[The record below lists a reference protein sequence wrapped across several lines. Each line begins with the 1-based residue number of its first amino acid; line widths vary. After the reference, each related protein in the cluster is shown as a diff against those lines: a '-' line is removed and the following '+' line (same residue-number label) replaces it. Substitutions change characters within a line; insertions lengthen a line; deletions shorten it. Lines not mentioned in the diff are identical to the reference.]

1 MFSLF
6 VLLFLPPFVA
16 VTSRKIIWN
25 GHWCWRRLKG
35 SSRQRQPWP
44 CCTLTPIPSYCR
56 TGESLAQSTEQSVY
70 TLPVLSSAEYG
81 VWRACGVCLGW
92 GLRGMVAALYTCVML
107 CKVYKFC
114 FSSICCAYHR
124 RLENTKETLTVLIRH
139 ALIHEFP
146 PPYTQ
151 HTHTHTT
158 YTHTKLSFHM
168 LYPPKHP
175 HTHMHAS
182 LPPNITSLV
191 RHILNSSVKAR
202 ASAICLWTST
212 TTTTDVQWFRF

>member
-146 PPYTQ
+146 PSIHTQ
-151 HTHTHTT
+151 HTHTLHIQTQNYHFICYT
-158 YTHTKLSFHM
+158 PKTPTHT
-168 LYPPKHP
+168 YIPPSPRISP
-175 HTHMHAS
+175 H
-182 LPPNITSLV
+182 
-191 RHILNSSVKAR
+191 
-202 ASAICLWTST
+202 
-212 TTTTDVQWFRF
+212 